1 MCGGQETASGS
12 RNMRNRNEGKEGREK
27 VKGISNGHIQDGK
40 GKMGTGRRRGKWSS
54 ASAR

>member
-1 MCGGQETASGS
+1 
-12 RNMRNRNEGKEGREK
+12 MRNRNEGKEGREK